1 MLVAELRQRLAER
14 VGHAAASGDRE
25 DIAIVLEYVWA
36 MLIALAEKPEDE
48 EFMLQDAAVDTR
60 TAALILRLH
69 PEHVRHL
76 IRQEKLP
83 AVKENGEFR
92 IALSD
97 VADFTVSGKSLQNTL
112 TASMIG
118 ELMEGRGSF
127 FTLWER
133 PQERPEPEEG
143 AA

>member
-1 MLVAELRQRLAER
+1 MLVAELRQRLAAR
-14 VGHAAASGDRE
+14 VGQASSTESRE
-25 DIAIVLEYVWA
+25 DIATILEYVRA
-36 MLIALAEKPEDE
+36 VLIVLAQRPEDE
-48 EFMLQDAAVDTR
+48 EFVLQDASVDTR

-76 IRQEKLP
+76 IRQERLP

-97 VADFTVSGKSLQNTL
+97 LGDFMLSGRSLE
-112 TASMIG
+112 SSFSGRFWIS
-118 ELMEGRGSF
+118 ELVEGRS

-133 PQERPEPEEG
+133 SQEKPEPEEG
-143 AA
+143 PA

>member
-14 VGHAAASGDRE
+14 VGQAATTGNQE
-25 DIAIVLEYVWA
+25 DVATILEYVRA
-36 MLIALAEKPEDE
+36 VLIVLAQRPEDE
-48 EFMLQDAAVDTR
+48 EFMLQEAAVDTR

-69 PEHVRHL
+69 PEHVRFL
-76 IRQEKLP
+76 IRQEKIP

-92 IALSD
+92 ITLSD
-97 VADFTVSGKSLQNTL
+97 LGDFMVSGKSLPSTL
-112 TASMIG
+112 TASMIF
-118 ELMEGRGSF
+118 ELMEGRGG

-133 PQERPEPEEG
+133 PQEKQELEEG